1 MKRPSIRVD
10 GTISGDVMKAFVVII
25 GLYCATIALPVAAQE
40 AAAWAPTPEIQ
51 TQKSQ
56 SVMTPA
62 TALERLKEGNRRFVA
77 NATKRRDWSA
87 KVVATASGQFPF
99 AAVLGCM
106 DSRAPLEIV
115 FDQGIGDVF
124 GVRVA
129 GNIIN
134 DDELGSLEYAVKVG
148 TKLIVVLGH
157 TSCGAVKGAI
167 DGVQLGNLTG
177 LLAKI
182 HPAVA
187 AAGCDNSKDD
197 ACVTKVAEMNVRQG
211 VREIRAKSPYLAKY
225 LDDGK
230 VGLVGALYDVAT
242 GKVTFLEN

>member
-1 MKRPSIRVD
+1 
-10 GTISGDVMKAFVVII
+10 MKAFGVII
-25 GLYCATIALPVAAQE
+25 GLYCATVALPLAAEE
-40 AAAWAPTPEIQ
+40 AAAGAPTAAIQ
-51 TQKSQ
+51 TRKSQ

-62 TALERLKEGNRRFVA
+62 TALERLEEGNRRFVA

-106 DSRAPLEIV
+106 DSRAPIELV

-124 GVRVA
+124 GIRVA
-129 GNIIN
+129 GNIVN

-187 AAGCDNSKDD
+187 AAGCHNSKDD
-197 ACVTKVAEMNVRQG
+197 ACVTKVAEMNVRQA
-211 VREIRAKSPYLAKY
+211 VREIRAKSRYLAKY

-242 GKVTFLEN
+242 GKVTFLDN

>member
-1 MKRPSIRVD
+1 MKRI
-10 GTISGDVMKAFVVII
+10 GTAI
-25 GLYCATIALPVAAQE
+25 GLYLCTLTGPLAAQDAPR
-40 AAAWAPTPEIQ
+40 AAPAKPEIQ
-51 TQKSQ
+51 TQQSQ
-56 SVMTPA
+56 SAMTPA
-62 TALERLKEGNRRFVA
+62 AALQRLKEGNGRFVA

-87 KVVATASGQFPF
+87 KVVATASGQYPF

-106 DSRAPLEIV
+106 DSRAPIEIV
-115 FDQGIGDVF
+115 FDQGLGDVF

-129 GNIIN
+129 GNIVN

-182 HPAVA
+182 HPAVT

-197 ACVTKVAEMNVRQG
+197 ACVTKVAEMNVRQAVG
-211 VREIRAKSPYLAKY
+211 EIRAKSPYLAKY
-225 LDDGK
+225 IDEGK

-242 GKVTFLEN
+242 GKVTFLDHLQ

>member
-1 MKRPSIRVD
+1 MKRFTV
-10 GTISGDVMKAFVVII
+10 AVV
-25 GLYCATIALPVAAQE
+25 LCLSALTLPVAAQE
-40 AAAWAPTPEIQ
+40 SPAAAPAKPEVH
-51 TQKSQ
+51 TRESQ
-56 SVMTPA
+56 AAMTPSK
-62 TALERLKEGNRRFVA
+62 ALEKLKAGNARFVS

-124 GVRVA
+124 TVRVG
-129 GNIIN
+129 GNVVN

-148 TKLIVVLGH
+148 AKLIVVLGH

-167 DGVQLGNLTG
+167 DGVQLGNLTS

-182 HPAVA
+182 HPAVEA
-187 AAGCDNSKDD
+187 VHCNDSKD
-197 ACVTKVAEMNVRQG
+197 AGCVTKVAEENVRQS
-211 VREIRAKSPYLAKY
+211 IRAIRERSPYVAKY
-225 LDDGK
+225 LDDGT
-230 VGLVGALYDVAT
+230 VALVGGMYDVAT
-242 GKVTFLEN
+242 GRVTFLEGDSRTP